1 MCTILTII
9 EPQSTDITDIQ
20 SYVLVLIQLNTAKWI
35 REMIIM
41 ETALSAAMIESH
53 VCKLFIGA

>member
-9 EPQSTDITDIQ
+9 EPQSTDIQ

-41 ETALSAAMIESH
+41 ETALSAAIIESH